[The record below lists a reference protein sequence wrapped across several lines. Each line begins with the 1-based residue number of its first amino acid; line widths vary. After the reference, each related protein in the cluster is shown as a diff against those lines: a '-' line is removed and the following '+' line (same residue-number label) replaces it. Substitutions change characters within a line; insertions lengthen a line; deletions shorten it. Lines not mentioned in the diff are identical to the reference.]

1 MSDNPITKA
10 NLEQYLKELAKEFR
24 RRSGKGIP
32 AEIILIGGASV
43 IINYGFRELTYDM
56 DAIINASSAMK
67 DAIRFIGD
75 KYKLPNGWM
84 NDDFVKTG
92 SYTPKI
98 EQYAK
103 YYRKFSNIVT
113 VRTVTGE
120 HLIAMKLM
128 SGRKY
133 KYDRSDII
141 GILAAQEKAGKPL
154 SFENVKSAVCD
165 LYGSYEVLSEEIRQF
180 IEKVFEEGNYTEL
193 YERTRQYEAEN
204 KENLLEYQEK
214 KPGVVTGDNVNDI
227 IEALR
232 KRKAERQGKV

>member
-24 RRSGKGIP
+24 RRSGKGMP

-103 YYRKFSNIVT
+103 YYRTFSNVVT

-154 SFENVKSAVCD
+154 SFEKVKSVVCD

>member
-103 YYRKFSNIVT
+103 YYRKFSNVVT

>member
-103 YYRKFSNIVT
+103 YYRKFSNVVT

-232 KRKAERQGKV
+232 KRKAGRQGKV

>member
-103 YYRKFSNIVT
+103 YYRKFSNVVT

-141 GILAAQEKAGKPL
+141 GILAAQEKMGKPL

>member
-1 MSDNPITKA
+1 MSNNPITKA

-24 RRSGKGIP
+24 RRSGKGMP

-56 DAIINASSAMK
+56 DAIINASSAME

-75 KYKLPNGWM
+75 KYELPNGWM

-103 YYRKFSNIVT
+103 YYRTFSNVVT

>member
-84 NDDFVKTG
+84 NDDFVKTR

-103 YYRKFSNIVT
+103 YYRKFSNVVT

-141 GILAAQEKAGKPL
+141 GILAAQEKVGKPL

-232 KRKAERQGKV
+232 KRKAGRQGKV

>member
-1 MSDNPITKA
+1 MSDNPITKD
-10 NLEQYLKELAKEFR
+10 NLDQYLKEVAKEFR
-24 RRSGKGIP
+24 KRNGKEMP
-32 AEIILIGGASV
+32 AEIILVGGASV
-43 IINYGFRELTYDM
+43 IINYGFRELTYDF
-56 DAIINASSAMK
+56 DAIIKASSVMK

-103 YYRKFSNIVT
+103 YYRTFSNVVT

-141 GILAAQEKAGKPL
+141 GILAAQEKVGKPL